1 MRRLCRTSR
10 IPLVVFLLG
19 CAEASLIAYAA
30 PTDPAF
36 QQGLAERQQW
46 ENWFGSLTGD
56 YKRGAEYWAGH
67 RSLPNPGSCY
77 GSNGQN
83 LGDYTAG
90 CLAAQAY
97 LRPIDARR
105 NSQPSYRAGFN
116 SYVPPTVADQP
127 APASQLSATSS
138 VSPTPTPTPLSPA
151 QAYTD
156 PYAVLP
162 TAPTSTAPAR
172 APVPAAADT
181 QPNNLPVPAQV
192 QNPWADFEVCSAPAG
207 FNGHCPEFYR
217 FEGLSP
223 GRQSV
228 AAHFQ
233 AGHKLV
239 SGLTNEEAHARCQ
252 QLIGQANAYAAQHA
266 AEPLP
271 PPLKASDLWG
281 AKLLNA
287 GNEMLEKTGFNF
299 LVECDHDIDV
309 AREARPG
316 R

>member
-1 MRRLCRTSR
+1 MRHFRRTPI
-10 IPLVVFLLG
+10 IPLVGFLLG
-19 CAEASLIAYAA
+19 CAGAASTADAA
-30 PTDPAF
+30 TTDPAF
-36 QQGLAERQQW
+36 QQGLADRQQW
-46 ENWFGSLTGD
+46 ETWSGSLTGD

-77 GSNGQN
+77 GPNGQDQ
-83 LGDYTAG
+83 GDYTAG
-90 CLAAQAY
+90 CVAAQTR
-97 LRPIDARR
+97 LGPIDARR
-105 NSQPSYRAGFN
+105 KSEPSYKAGFN
-116 SYVPPTVADQP
+116 SYS
-127 APASQLSATSS
+127 PAS
-138 VSPTPTPTPLSPA
+138 
-151 QAYTD
+151 
-156 PYAVLP
+156 
-162 TAPTSTAPAR
+162 AR
-172 APVPAAADT
+172 APVPAAVDT
-181 QPNNLPVPAQV
+181 QPNNLPAPAQV
-192 QNPWADFEVCSAPAG
+192 QNPWADFEVCPAPAG

-228 AAHFQ
+228 AIHFQ

-239 SGLTNEEAHARCQ
+239 SSLTNEEAHARCQ